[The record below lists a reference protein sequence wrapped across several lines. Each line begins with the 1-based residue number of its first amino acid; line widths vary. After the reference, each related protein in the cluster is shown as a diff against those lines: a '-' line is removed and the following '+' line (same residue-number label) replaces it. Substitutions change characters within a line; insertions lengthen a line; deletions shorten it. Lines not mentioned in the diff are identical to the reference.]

1 MNRTRLFA
9 VLTLLLMLSTAAPA
23 VAWNSRGHMLVAYV
37 AYQHLTP
44 TVRARADALLK
55 LNPFFSR
62 WLKMIPSTVA
72 AKDRPAALFMIAA
85 TWPDQIKQDPAYSD
99 DGTNNGERPSGPTSS
114 QNVGYADKLHHKYWH
129 FVDQPFTNDGTP
141 LPSVPNPNAE
151 ERIGLFRSVI
161 ASSSPDALKS
171 YDLVW
176 LLHLIG
182 DMHQPLHAATRVTP
196 GNPYGDN
203 GGNQVR
209 MCEDTLCHS
218 MASLHAVWDGLL
230 GSQDDVASAMAAA
243 RRLPAAAPDRART
256 LDPVQW
262 VQESFALARAD
273 VYQPPVRVGPGPY
286 TLTSAY
292 EARARRIAEARIA
305 LAGARL
311 AAVLN
316 RDLTPRPGGTG

>member
-23 VAWNSRGHMLVAYV
+23 VAWNSRGHMLVADV

-182 DMHQPLHAATRVTP
+182 D
-196 GNPYGDN
+196 
-203 GGNQVR
+203 
-209 MCEDTLCHS
+209 
-218 MASLHAVWDGLL
+218 
-230 GSQDDVASAMAAA
+230 
-243 RRLPAAAPDRART
+243 
-256 LDPVQW
+256 
-262 VQESFALARAD
+262 
-273 VYQPPVRVGPGPY
+273 
-286 TLTSAY
+286 
-292 EARARRIAEARIA
+292 I
-305 LAGARL
+305 
-311 AAVLN
+311 
-316 RDLTPRPGGTG
+316 